1 MKGLLLK
8 DWYMMRKYCR
18 SYLLIAAVFIAV
30 SLYSND
36 NLFFIFYPCL
46 LCGMI
51 PVNLLGY
58 DERSRWMQYSGT
70 LPYTKTQIV
79 SAKYLIGLLAQV
91 TILIVT
97 GIAQGVKM
105 TVAGN
110 FVFGE
115 FVVLMLLMLIVATL
129 TSSISLPFIFKLGVE
144 KGRTAYF
151 IMIGFVCGASILH
164 QAFSEDSLWLRLNL
178 MQSSLHLPLP
188 ASVCMLFLGICRL
201 FSSKEEIWSK
211 MTKIQFK
218 GDLL

>member
-30 SLYSND
+30 SLYSNY

-151 IMIGFVCGASILH
+151 IMIGFVCGASIL
-164 QAFSEDSLWLRLNL
+164 A
-178 MQSSLHLPLP
+178 SSFFRGQLVAEIEPNAILAAL
-188 ASVCMLFLGICRL
+188 AVAGIGVYALSWYLSVVF
-201 FSSKEEIWSK
+201 
-211 MTKIQFK
+211 FK
-218 GDLL
+218 GRDLE

>member
-110 FVFGE
+110 FVLGE

-151 IMIGFVCGASILH
+151 IMIGFVCGASIL
-164 QAFSEDSLWLRLNL
+164 A
-178 MQSSLHLPLP
+178 SSFFRGQLVAEIEPNAILAAL
-188 ASVCMLFLGICRL
+188 AVAGIGVYALSWYLSVVF
-201 FSSKEEIWSK
+201 
-211 MTKIQFK
+211 FK
-218 GDLL
+218 GRDLE